1 MNRLIVANGTWQLIV
16 VISALSQISSPTS
29 YVCDDYLL
37 LYAPGLS
44 NGMKKV
50 MMEIASL
57 AWTWRKII
65 WVDDLLYSNIITYS
79 NFEILELLQAIRERI
94 GINTF
99 PEIWIGKL
107 TDPAEKLILES
118 FPNAQISIY
127 EDGLHTYAPQEDW
140 RLNHLQ
146 LIFKPGI
153 AKYKIQKRIQQNAN
167 ISHRLKN
174 HGLCRQHLNRLT
186 RSYLLLNS
194 ILPVPQYLDCKIIK
208 INNEFVLLT
217 IKNIRAGMKIDFSK
231 QITSK
236 SNNYVLVTGQCFAR
250 WGLMSWEQELNMYS
264 KIFNTIK
271 KKNLTPLWKEHPR
284 INKPFFK
291 ELATQFQELHPIE
304 FNLPIYWP
312 IEIFIEE
319 INLVACVSA
328 TSTSLFYVRDIF
340 GLQSY
345 TVSHELSDLFSG
357 DFAYMTEL
365 VVKHIPHINLMPEM
379 FKESINIS

>member
-16 VISALSQISSPTS
+16 VTSALSQVSNHTSS
-29 YVCDDYLL
+29 VFDDYLL

-50 MMEIASL
+50 MLDIASL

-65 WVDDLLYSNIITYS
+65 WVDDLLYSNISDYS
-79 NFEILELLQAIRERI
+79 NFEILEILQAIRERI
-94 GINTF
+94 GINII

-118 FPNAQISIY
+118 FPNAEISIY
-127 EDGLHTYAPQEDW
+127 EDGLHTYVPQEDW
-140 RLNHLQ
+140 RLNKLQ

-153 AKYKIQKRIQQNAN
+153 AKYKIQKRIQNAN

-174 HGLCRQHLNRLT
+174 YGLCRQHLDRLT
-186 RSYLLLNS
+186 RSYLLLKN

-208 INNEFVLLT
+208 IKNEFVFLT
-217 IKNIRAGMKIDFSK
+217 IKNIRAGIKLDLSE
-231 QITSK
+231 QISSK
-236 SNNYVLVTGQCFAR
+236 SENYVLVTGQCFAR
-250 WGLMSWEQELNMYS
+250 WGLMSWEQELNMYY
-264 KIFNTIK
+264 KIFSTLQKN
-271 KKNLTPLWKEHPR
+271 NLTPLWKEHPR
-284 INKPFFK
+284 IDQPFFK
-291 ELATQFQELHPIE
+291 ELANQFQELRPVE

-312 IEIFIEE
+312 IEMFIEE
-319 INLVACVSA
+319 INLIACVSA

-345 TVSHELSDLFSG
+345 TVAHELSHLFSG
-357 DFAYMTEL
+357 DFAYITEL
-365 VVKHIPHINLMPEM
+365 VAKHIPQINLMPEM
-379 FKESINIS
+379 FKESMRIS

>member
-16 VISALSQISSPTS
+16 VISALSQVSNHTSS
-29 YVCDDYLL
+29 VFDDYLL

-57 AWTWRKII
+57 AWTWQKII

-79 NFEILELLQAIRERI
+79 NFEILELLQAIKEKI
-94 GINTF
+94 GINIF

-118 FPNAQISIY
+118 FPNAEISIY
-127 EDGLHTYAPQEDW
+127 EDGLHTYVPQEDW

-146 LIFKPGI
+146 LIFKPGV
-153 AKYKIQKRIQQNAN
+153 AKYKIQKRIQNTN

-174 HGLCRQHLNRLT
+174 YGLCRQHIDRLT
-186 RSYLLLNS
+186 RSYLLLNN

-208 INNEFVLLT
+208 IHNEFILLT
-217 IKNIRAGMKIDFSK
+217 IQKIRASIKLDFYK
-231 QITSK
+231 QIISK
-236 SNNYVLVTGQCFAR
+236 SQNYVLVTGQCFAR
-250 WGLMSWEQELNMYS
+250 WGLMSWEQELNMYY
-264 KIFNTIK
+264 KIFNTLQEN
-271 KKNLTPLWKEHPR
+271 NLTPLWKEHPR

-312 IEIFIEE
+312 IEMFIED
-319 INLVACVSA
+319 INLIACVSA

-345 TVSHELSDLFSG
+345 TVAHELSHLFSG
-357 DFAYMTEL
+357 DFAYITEL
-365 VVKHIPHINLMPEM
+365 VAKHIPQIDLMPQM
-379 FKESINIS
+379 FKESIRIS